1 MGGPL
6 PDHDPH
12 ECTDYR
18 FDLVIGE
25 LAPGHRLIMR
35 GICPNRFDRP
45 WLAYGWVPGIWECD
59 TGTVKIFL
67 PSRASIERSLAV
79 VSILAL
85 AHVWGRLRARPR
97 RGTVTASSLPALSAV
112 EMKRPMPLPSPGG
125 ASPAADADEVAALA
139 TIYTADRADT
149 ASSMNVALALLGAGI
164 AYVAATLAFS
174 GALSRNLGWITVF
187 LPFPLWLIAAFHSLI
202 AISAMIRSISITQLE
217 TLLLQRTRIDKDRI
231 DTIGFRAPERIGNV
245 TQAAWPHAIASILS
259 YGGVALIVIGYTIY
273 MIVNSQRL
281 PEWATLLA
289 AAGYATLT
297 LLVAASWRYGFAI
310 YARSEKAP

>member
-1 MGGPL
+1 VPFRAGRYVPPVRTIHLTAQRCRVEQPPSWM
-6 PDHDPH
+6 
-12 ECTDYR
+12 
-18 FDLVIGE
+18 
-25 LAPGHRLIMR
+25 
-35 GICPNRFDRP
+35 
-45 WLAYGWVPGIWECD
+45 YGWECD

-97 RGTVTASSLPALSAV
+97 RGTVTASSLPALSAL

-125 ASPAADADEVAALA
+125 ASPAADADEVASLA

-174 GALSRNLGWITVF
+174 GTLSRSLGWITVF

-217 TLLLQRTRIDKDRI
+217 TLLLQRTRIDSDRI

-245 TQAAWPHAIASILS
+245 TQAAWPHAIASVLS
-259 YGGVALIVIGYTIY
+259 YGGVALIVIGYTTY

-281 PEWATLLA
+281 PELATLLA

-310 YARSEKAP
+310 YARSEKHFKEPHPDHQ